1 MGQAAGVQCEVM
13 KTTIEWNGH
22 PVEIGIEHRM
32 ILLQE
37 NGQKAA
43 LIYMPGVPCHV
54 MINLE
59 GQHPVWSWN
68 GDMEKPTFSPSI
80 LTQLPWGPERKQ
92 IRNHVFVRDSQ
103 IQYLSDCTHKYAG
116 KTLELPRLCDWPEE
130 FNLWNE

>member
-1 MGQAAGVQCEVM
+1 MM

-22 PVEIGIEHRM
+22 PVEIDTEERM

-37 NGQKAA
+37 HGKQAA
-43 LIYMPGVPCHV
+43 MMYMPGVPCHIL
-54 MINLE
+54 INLQ

-68 GDMEKPTFSPSI
+68 GNKLKPTFSPSI
-80 LTQLPWGPERKQ
+80 LTRLRWGPEGKE
-92 IRNHVFVRDSQ
+92 ICNHVFVRDGK
-103 IQYLSDCTHKYAG
+103 IQYLGDCTHEYAG